1 VAGFARIQRGTW
13 SPPGWFDDAEFA
25 ATAESFANPDWVPI
39 TLYAYRSCFLAGQE
53 RDRRYEYL
61 LLEPGETEKVSRPTV
76 WCIQAPITV
85 TSPAAWPV
93 PRRPL
98 VGSMRRGWR

>member
-1 VAGFARIQRGTW
+1 VARFARIQWGTW

-39 TLYAYRSCFLAGQE
+39 TLDAYHSRFLAGQE

-61 LLEPGETEKVSRPTV
+61 LLELARPRKYRG
-76 WCIQAPITV
+76 
-85 TSPAAWPV
+85 
-93 PRRPL
+93 PRSGASGLRL
-98 VGSMRRGWR
+98 L